1 MSKIIKMISKFTSF
15 KAEQIKKIGKY
26 IKEERGKL
34 FEVVIDWFSLK
45 NTKNKWKADP
55 KQHKLPASYRVLT
68 GVSKVGKE
76 LSRVYLYSEDTYDFT
91 PNC

>member
-34 FEVVIDWFSLK
+34 FEVVID
-45 NTKNKWKADP
+45 
-55 KQHKLPASYRVLT
+55 
-68 GVSKVGKE
+68 
-76 LSRVYLYSEDTYDFT
+76 
-91 PNC
+91 